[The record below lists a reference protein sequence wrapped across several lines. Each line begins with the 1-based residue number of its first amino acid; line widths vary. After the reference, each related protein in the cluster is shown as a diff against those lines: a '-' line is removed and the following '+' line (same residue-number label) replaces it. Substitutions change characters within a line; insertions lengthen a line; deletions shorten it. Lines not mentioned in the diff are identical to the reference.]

1 MNPKGKAVA
10 IGDGESFFS
19 RSQCRNFFGVE
30 HGTCDLFQ
38 IRQGRVL
45 RQGSS
50 LSKDESGI
58 LLAKNSTPVAPDQS
72 LLGKNFLKW
81 DGKQWL
87 PEPKPTTAQECA
99 ALGDLDHHSQTERV
113 HELRKLF
120 DDLTSGS
127 EKWRVEQDPET
138 LAKRVVAIPPEEGIA
153 AEADQE
159 LAVFDAQVASLKD
172 RMATAM
178 LMGDDATVDQLR
190 AEYKA
195 LMAN

>member
-1 MNPKGKAVA
+1 MELVTCFKFDK
-10 IGDGESFFS
+10 DGYFVKE
-19 RSQCRNFFGVE
+19 
-30 HGTCDLFQ
+30 
-38 IRQGRVL
+38 VL
-45 RQGSS
+45 CQ
-50 LSKDESGI
+50 KDESGI

-99 ALGDLDHHSQTERV
+99 ALGDLDHHSHTERV

>member
-19 RSQCRNFFGVE
+19 RSQCRNFLELSMELV
-30 HGTCDLFQ
+30 TCFKFDKDGYFVKE
-38 IRQGRVL
+38 VL
-45 RQGSS
+45 CQ
-50 LSKDESGI
+50 KDESGI

>member
-1 MNPKGKAVA
+1 MELVTCFKFDK
-10 IGDGESFFS
+10 DGYFVKE
-19 RSQCRNFFGVE
+19 
-30 HGTCDLFQ
+30 
-38 IRQGRVL
+38 VL
-45 RQGSS
+45 CQ
-50 LSKDESGI
+50 KDESGI

-138 LAKRVVAIPPEEGIA
+138 LEKRVVAIPPEEGIA

>member
-1 MNPKGKAVA
+1 MELVTCFKFDK
-10 IGDGESFFS
+10 DGYFVKE
-19 RSQCRNFFGVE
+19 
-30 HGTCDLFQ
+30 
-38 IRQGRVL
+38 VL
-45 RQGSS
+45 CQ
-50 LSKDESGI
+50 KDESGI

-138 LAKRVVAIPPEEGIA
+138 LAKRVVAI
-153 AEADQE
+153 
-159 LAVFDAQVASLKD
+159 
-172 RMATAM
+172 
-178 LMGDDATVDQLR
+178 LR
-190 AEYKA
+190 KKA
-195 LMAN
+195 LLLRQTRNSLSSTRKWRHLRTAWQRPCSWATTQPSTSFAPSTRRSWRTKKERQHDREENFLPRLRFRV

>member
-1 MNPKGKAVA
+1 MELVTCFKFDK
-10 IGDGESFFS
+10 DGYFVKE
-19 RSQCRNFFGVE
+19 
-30 HGTCDLFQ
+30 
-38 IRQGRVL
+38 VL
-45 RQGSS
+45 CQ
-50 LSKDESGI
+50 KDESGI

-178 LMGDDATVDQLR
+178 LMGDDATVDQPR

>member
-1 MNPKGKAVA
+1 MELVTCFKFDK
-10 IGDGESFFS
+10 DGYFVKE
-19 RSQCRNFFGVE
+19 
-30 HGTCDLFQ
+30 
-38 IRQGRVL
+38 VL
-45 RQGSS
+45 CQ
-50 LSKDESGI
+50 KDESGI

-159 LAVFDAQVASLKD
+159 LAFFDAQVASLKD

>member
-1 MNPKGKAVA
+1 MELVTCFRFDEDSYF
-10 IGDGESFFS
+10 IGE
-19 RSQCRNFFGVE
+19 
-30 HGTCDLFQ
+30 
-38 IRQGRVL
+38 VL
-45 RQGSS
+45 CQ
-50 LSKDESGI
+50 KDESGL
-58 LLAKNSTPVAPDQS
+58 LLAANSTPVEPDQS
-72 LLGKNFLKW
+72 LLAENFLKW

-87 PEPKPTTAQECA
+87 PEPKPTTAEECA

-178 LMGDDATVDQLR
+178 LRGDDEAVAELR
-190 AEYKA
+190 AEYQA
-195 LMAN
+195 LMA

>member
-1 MNPKGKAVA
+1 MELVTCFKFDK
-10 IGDGESFFS
+10 DGYFVKE
-19 RSQCRNFFGVE
+19 
-30 HGTCDLFQ
+30 
-38 IRQGRVL
+38 VL
-45 RQGSS
+45 CQ
-50 LSKDESGI
+50 KDESGI

-87 PEPKPTTAQECA
+87 PEPKPTTAQESA

>member
-1 MNPKGKAVA
+1 MNQG
-10 IGDGESFFS
+10 FCW
-19 RSQCRNFFGVE
+19 RR
-30 HGTCDLFQ
+30 
-38 IRQGRVL
+38 IRRPL
-45 RQGSS
+45 HLTRACS
-50 LSKDESGI
+50 E
-58 LLAKNSTPVAPDQS
+58 
-72 LLGKNFLKW
+72 KNFLKW